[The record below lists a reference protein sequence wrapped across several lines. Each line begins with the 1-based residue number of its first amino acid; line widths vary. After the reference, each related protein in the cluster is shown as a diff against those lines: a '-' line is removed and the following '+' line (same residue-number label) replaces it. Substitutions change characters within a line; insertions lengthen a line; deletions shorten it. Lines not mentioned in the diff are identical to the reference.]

1 MSVSA
6 ISASSAQPAWA
17 KALDAP
23 LGLSSATRTVA
34 GRTPTSAE
42 VKKAASQFEAI
53 IIRQLLTPTI
63 EPIMSG
69 GLGGAG
75 GTGGGI
81 YGYMLTDVL
90 ANSLS
95 QGGGMGLSQM
105 LSRQLTPPGSAQP
118 AKGDDPAAPTE
129 PSA

>member
-1 MSVSA
+1 
-6 ISASSAQPAWA
+6 
-17 KALDAP
+17 
-23 LGLSSATRTVA
+23 
-34 GRTPTSAE
+34 
-42 VKKAASQFEAI
+42 
-53 IIRQLLTPTI
+53 
-63 EPIMSG
+63 MSG

-75 GTGGGI
+75 GTGGGV

-105 LSRQLTPPGSAQP
+105 LSRQLTPRGSAQP
-118 AKGDDPAAPTE
+118 AQGADPAAPTE